1 MEKVALVGAL
11 LLQQVS
17 EEPFVLICNSSGFRA
32 TVNVVF
38 FIFHIVV
45 IV

>member
-17 EEPFVLICNSSGFRA
+17 EESFGLLYNSSDLRA
-32 TVNVVF
+32 TVWLF
-38 FIFHIVV
+38 FRTVV

>member
-17 EEPFVLICNSSGFRA
+17 EESFAFLYNSSDLKARILLFFR
-32 TVNVVF
+32 T
-38 FIFHIVV
+38 VV